1 MTIEA
6 KSLEP
11 GERLLWHGMPDV
23 GTYYRRRNPVG
34 FSKGLALLAGA
45 VILAGGA
52 YLYAD
57 TSFAFPWWLLPVLL
71 AAALVYL
78 PLRVRQDAR
87 RTSYALTDRR
97 AIIERPGV
105 LLRNRVSV
113 PYSEIE
119 RIEVRNGNFGDL
131 LFRDYVTQSEDG
143 FQVTR
148 DGFFAIANVREVER
162 LLRSAM
168 NE

>member
-34 FSKGLALLAGA
+34 FSKGLALLAGG
-45 VILAGGA
+45 VVLAGGA
-52 YLYAD
+52 SLYTN
-57 TSFAFPWWLLPVLL
+57 TSVASAWWLLPALL
-71 AAALVYL
+71 AVALLYL
-78 PLRVRQDAR
+78 PFRVRQDAR